1 MDNTAFYLLFLFSEA
16 ERMKVINSDE
26 YRTFLNE
33 RLDELETLTDAKI
46 ERTTNE
52 TFQGEYEKAECVSE

>member
-33 RLDELETLTDAKI
+33 RLDELETLTDVEIK
-46 ERTTNE
+46 RTTNE
-52 TFQGEYEKAECVSE
+52 S